1 MTNTDKP
8 TDIEIDHH
16 AGTVPYDILSALQEI
31 DESAHPD
38 NALTLGDW
46 GLLEQNPNL
55 HLYVAK
61 QRLVLHNEPAD
72 EIVGFCVAQIFGATE
87 IERLVVTPERR
98 REGIGT
104 RLMRCV
110 LDEAA
115 RQGAQRA
122 TTVIRSNDEIA
133 HKFCEHFRFNAM
145 GTRKVDDAIYFVMDR
160 ISEHAVKVR

>member
-87 IERLVVTPERR
+87 IERLVVTPEFKPKYSVP
-98 REGIGT
+98 T
-104 RLMRCV
+104 FPLSSS
-110 LDEAA
+110 DSSFAAA
-115 RQGAQRA
+115 RLKNVFPTPEEHV
-122 TTVIRSNDEIA
+122 TT
-133 HKFCEHFRFNAM
+133 NAM
-145 GTRKVDDAIYFVMDR
+145 VCCIMSMLPKLGSFCT
-160 ISEHAVKVR
+160 ISPAKSVIP

>member
-8 TDIEIDHH
+8 NDIEIDHH
-16 AGTVPYDILSALQEI
+16 AGTIPYNILAALQEI
-31 DESAHPD
+31 DESAYPTE
-38 NALTLGDW
+38 ALTLSAW
-46 GLLEQNPNL
+46 GLLEQDPEL

-61 QRLVLHNEPAD
+61 RRIFDDDSV
-72 EIVGFCVAQIFGATE
+72 EILGFCVAQIFGAVE

-98 REGIGT
+98 RESIGT

-115 RQGAQRA
+115 RQGALRA
-122 TTVIRSNDEIA
+122 TTVIRSNDQIA
-133 HKFCEHFRFNAM
+133 HKFCEHFHFNAM
-145 GTRKVDDAIYFVMDR
+145 GTRKVDDTIYFLMDR